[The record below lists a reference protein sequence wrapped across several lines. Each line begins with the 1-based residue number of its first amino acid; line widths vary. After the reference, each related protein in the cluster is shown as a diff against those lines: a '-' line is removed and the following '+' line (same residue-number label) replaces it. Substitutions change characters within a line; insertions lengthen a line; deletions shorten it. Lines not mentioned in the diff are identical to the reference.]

1 MTPSEKKNVLM
12 DKFCDLVH
20 DKSCQTRSV
29 LLLIDEVINHRPMSY
44 VDDNGNGMT
53 EVAYWNAVKALIED
67 EINN

>member
-12 DKFCDLVH
+12 DKFCDLAY
-20 DKSCQTRSV
+20 DKSCQARSV

-44 VDDNGNGMT
+44 VDDSGNSMT